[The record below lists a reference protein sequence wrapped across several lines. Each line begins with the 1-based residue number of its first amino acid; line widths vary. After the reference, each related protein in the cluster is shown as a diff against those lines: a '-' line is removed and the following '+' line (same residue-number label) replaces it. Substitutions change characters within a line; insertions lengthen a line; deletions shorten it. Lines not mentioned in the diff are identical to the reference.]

1 LRAAVKAASF
11 RRKAAN
17 RFALDGAID
26 IDSAGVLLTAGEAA
40 VRDGADEQIGID
52 LAGVVASDS
61 AGLALLIELI
71 SVARSANRGLVYE
84 NIPSQVRQLARLSE
98 VEELLQKGA

>member
-1 LRAAVKAASF
+1 LRSAAKAAAFS
-11 RRKAAN
+11 RKALN
-17 RFALDGAID
+17 RFALEGAID
-26 IDSAGVLLTAGEAA
+26 IDSAGALLAAGEAA
-40 VRDGADEQIGID
+40 VRDAADEQVSID
-52 LAGVVASDS
+52 LAGVLTSDS

-84 NIPSQVRQLARLSE
+84 NMPSQVRQLARLSE

>member
-1 LRAAVKAASF
+1 VAATFSSKAL
-11 RRKAAN
+11 N
-17 RFALDGAID
+17 RFAIDGAID
-26 IDSAGVLLTAGEAA
+26 IDSAGELLAAGEAA
-40 VRDGADEQIGID
+40 VRDGTGAQVGID

-71 SVARSANRGLVYE
+71 SVARSANRGLTYE
-84 NIPSQVRQLARLSE
+84 NMPSQVRQLARLSE

>member
-1 LRAAVKAASF
+1 VAATFSSKAL
-11 RRKAAN
+11 N
-17 RFALDGAID
+17 RFAIDGAID
-26 IDSAGVLLTAGEAA
+26 IDSAGALLAAGEMA
-40 VRDGADEQIGID
+40 VRDGSIDQIGID

-84 NIPSQVRQLARLSE
+84 NMPPQVRQLARLSE